1 MPSLNSNDIL
11 VLKMIIENPKISN
24 MAIAKELGLSSAGIG
39 KIRDRLEKKG
49 IIKGYDVRLNHSSI
63 DLNTFGILH
72 IRVTTKGWKY
82 SGGMGIQDFIA
93 LNPNV
98 VAIYRVPGRRLTHV
112 LICAFRNIKEV
123 DMFLHAIQSQLSDY
137 VEVVESFV
145 FSSESVIKNSFKDL
159 MIKIIKEGE
168 DDKRMPEPIL
178 FGSIMGEEE

>member
-1 MPSLNSNDIL
+1 MPSNSNDKL
-11 VLKMIIENPKISN
+11 VLKEIIKNPKISN
-24 MAIAKELGLSSAGIG
+24 MAIAKKLGLSSAGIG
-39 KIRDRLEKKG
+39 KIREKLERKG
-49 IIKGYDVRLNHSSI
+49 IIKNYDVKLNFNSV

-72 IRVTTKGWKY
+72 VRVTPKGWRY
-82 SGGMGIQDFIA
+82 GGGMGIQDYIA
-93 LNPNV
+93 QNPNV
-98 VAIYRVPGRRLTHV
+98 VTIYRVPGRRLTHI
-112 LICAFRNIKEV
+112 LLCAFRNIKEV

-137 VEVVESFV
+137 MEVVESFV